1 MIHVVSPEPI
11 LLPFLQQ
18 FGADLTKAYVA
29 AVATSAQPEDQLKS
43 PMKQLLEAAGAA
55 FDRTVVA
62 TTESHTDLGVRPDIG
77 LSDPDLL
84 IGHIELKA
92 PGLGARAKNF
102 SGKHDKEQFK
112 KLSDHPNL
120 VYTDGNEWALYREG
134 KLVGAV
140 VTAPGDVRADGAAT
154 YSAKEAMLLE
164 QLLRDFLGWTPI
176 VPKSPKQLAELLAPL
191 TRLLR
196 EEVRTALASS
206 SSALSTLAGEWRDVF
221 FPDAD
226 DARFADAYA
235 QTVTY
240 ALLLARVEGEL
251 ELKDHAADRLDA
263 RHGLLA
269 QVLRVLEQPAARAEV
284 ESAVGLLE
292 RAIAA
297 VDPEALAKG
306 AKGNDIW
313 LYFYED
319 FLAAYDPKLRKQA
332 GVYYTPAEVVQAQV
346 TLVAELLRDRFARPL
361 GFADDDVSVLDPAVG
376 TGTYLLAALQHGLET
391 ASAGFGAGHRAA
403 KATVMA
409 QSFHGFE
416 RLIGPYA
423 VAHLRLAR
431 DVLAAGGQLPPE
443 GAQVYLTD
451 TLESPHAAPPGF
463 AHVPLFEKKLAE
475 ENSRARK
482 VKAEVPV
489 LVCLGNPP
497 YFRETIEPG
506 EGGVERQG
514 RWIKRGDEDKPGGGI
529 LQQFVK
535 GAPGVHVKNLYNLYV
550 YFWRWALWK
559 VFENPA
565 ATGEGIVSFIT
576 ASSYLRG
583 PGFVQMRRHMRETFD
598 ELWILD
604 LGGEGRGARKSENV
618 FAIQTPVAIAIG
630 VRTKPGDAAISATVR
645 YARVDGPRAAKL
657 AELKAIEGFASV
669 DWRPCYDGW
678 EQPFLP
684 VGQGDYFSWPLLTD
698 LFPWQHSGAQF
709 KRTWPIAPTR
719 ETLGARW
726 DALTAAQ
733 PDHRIELFHET
744 RDRKVGKHYNSL
756 TVDEELATVGSLA
769 AGQPAPA
776 PMRYAYRAFDRQY
789 CLADSRLGDFLRPVL
804 WRSQSARQLFLTSHL
819 GDVLGDGPAGAAT
832 SSPPDMHYFSGRG
845 GKDVIPLWRD
855 ANAQMANVTAGLLE
869 AIGANS
875 PEDLFSYC
883 YAVLA
888 APDYTGGFA
897 EELEVPGPRLPL
909 TRDGDLF
916 DRAVA
921 LGRELIWLHTFGE
934 RFPPTGQ
941 AAGTVPKG
949 KAEAREPVPQTA
961 DGYPEQR
968 WYDEETQ
975 TLHVGAGTFAPVSK
989 AVRAFSISGLDVIG
1003 SWLDYRMKD
1012 GAGRRSSDLDKIRPK
1027 TWPAEFTEELL
1038 KLIWILER
1046 TVELGP
1052 QLNELL
1058 EQIAAG
1064 PVFVA
1069 TDLPEPTDAE
1079 RQPPS

>member
-1 MIHVVSPEPI
+1 MIHVMPPEPL
-11 LLPFLQQ
+11 LLPLLAR
-18 FGADLTKAYVA
+18 FGADLTKAYA
-29 AVATSAQPEDQLKS
+29 AAIAASSQAEDQLK
-43 PMKQLLEAAGAA
+43 PATKALLETASAA
-55 FDRTVVA
+55 FGGNAVA
-62 TTESHTDLGVRPDIG
+62 TTESHTNLGVRPDIG
-77 LSDPDLL
+77 VTDPKLL
-84 IGHIELKA
+84 IGHVELKA
-92 PGLGARAKNF
+92 PGIGAKTKNF
-102 SGKHDKEQFK
+102 ASKHDKEQFK
-112 KLSDHPNL
+112 KLVDHPNL
-120 VYTDGNEWALYREG
+120 IYTDGNEWALYRM
-134 KLVGAV
+134 GAV
-140 VTAPGDVRADGAAT
+140 VGTVVTASGDVQIDGAGT
-154 YSAKEAMLLE
+154 YSAREALLLE
-164 QLLRDFLGWTPI
+164 QLLRDFFQWEPI
-176 VPKSPKQLAELLAPL
+176 APSSPKALAELLAPL

-206 SSALSTLAGEWRDVF
+206 KSALSALAGEWRDVF

-269 QVLRVLEQPAARAEV
+269 QVLRVLEQGAARAEV
-284 ESAVGLLE
+284 ESAVALLE

-306 AKGNDIW
+306 AKGKDIW

-319 FLAAYDPKLRKQA
+319 FLAVYDPKLRKQA

-346 TLVAELLRDRFARPL
+346 TLVAELLRDRFGKTL
-361 GFADDDVSVLDPAVG
+361 GFADEEVKVLDPAVG
-376 TGTYLLAALQHGLET
+376 TGTYLLAALQHGLEA

-409 QSFHGFE
+409 ESFHAFE
-416 RLIGPYA
+416 RMVGPYA

-431 DVLAAGGQLPPE
+431 DVLAAGGQLPAD
-443 GAQVYLTD
+443 GVQVYLTD

-475 ENSRARK
+475 ENARARK
-482 VKAEVPV
+482 VKAEVPI

-506 EGGVERQG
+506 DEGAERQG
-514 RWIKRGDEDKPGGGI
+514 RWIKRGDEDKPGKGI
-529 LQQFVK
+529 LRQFVK

-565 ATGEGIVSFIT
+565 ASGKGIVSFIT

-583 PGFVQMRRHMRETFD
+583 PGFVGMRRHMRETLD

-618 FAIQTPVAIAIG
+618 FAIQTPVAIAVG
-630 VRTKPGDAAISATVR
+630 VRTKSSDAATPATVR
-645 YARVDGPRAAKL
+645 YASVTGSSAAKL
-657 AELKAIEGFASV
+657 ATLVAIEGFASV
-669 DWRPCYDGW
+669 EWRECYDGW

-698 LFPWQHSGAQF
+698 VFPWQHSGAQF
-709 KRTWPIAPTR
+709 KRTWPIAPNR
-719 ETLGARW
+719 ETLVPRW
-726 DALTAAQ
+726 DAFLRADADQ
-733 PDHRIELFHET
+733 RKELFHET
-744 RDRKVGKHYNSL
+744 RDRKLAKAYNALTLDEKLPTLDSL
-756 TVDEELATVGSLA
+756 S
-769 AGQPAPA
+769 AGEPPPAPV
-776 PMRYAYRAFDRQY
+776 RYAYRSFDRHY
-789 CLADSRLGDFLRPVL
+789 ALADPRLGDFLRPVL
-804 WRSQSARQLFLTSHL
+804 WRAQSARQLFLTSHV
-819 GDVLGDGPAGAAT
+819 GDVLGEGPGATAT
-832 SSPPDMHYFSGRG
+832 SSPPDMHHFSGRG

-855 ANAQMANVTAGLLE
+855 AEATNPNVTAGALDIID
-869 AIGANS
+869 ADS
-875 PEDLFSYC
+875 PDDLFAYSY
-883 YAVLA
+883 ALLA
-888 APDYTGGFA
+888 APDYTARFA
-897 EELEVPGPRLPL
+897 DELEVPGPRIPV
-909 TRDGDLF
+909 TRDTDLF
-916 DRAVA
+916 QRAVA

-934 RFPPTGQ
+934 RFAPPGH
-941 AAGTVPKG
+941 AAGAVPKG
-949 KAEAREPVPQTA
+949 RAEAVEPVPQTP
-961 DGYPEQR
+961 DRYPEEHL
-968 WYDEETQ
+968 YVEETE
-975 TLHVGAGTFAPVSK
+975 TLHVGEGTFCPVSK

-1012 GAGRRSSDLDKIRPK
+1012 GAGRRSSDLDKIRPT
-1027 TWPAEFTEELL
+1027 TWPAEFSEELL
-1038 KLIWILER
+1038 KVIWILER

-1052 QLNELL
+1052 ALDALL
-1058 EQIAAG
+1058 DEIVAS
-1064 PVFVA
+1064 PVFLA
-1069 TDLPEPTDAE
+1069 ADLPRPTEAE